1 MIAQAAPEAR
11 IILLLRDPID
21 RFRSGV
27 EFGLTR
33 GYTYNRSVIEAFHR
47 GLYAGQVARLFAHVP
62 RERVLVLLYEE
73 LRADP
78 STQRRRT
85 AEFIGMDPDR
95 FPAPIEAGAPTKRPH
110 RDDGAKNRELFPEVR
125 ARYRDDL
132 EQLCAYLPQLDFGQ
146 WRTLHGR

>member
-1 MIAQAAPEAR
+1 M
-11 IILLLRDPID
+11 
-21 RFRSGV
+21 
-27 EFGLTR
+27 
-33 GYTYNRSVIEAFHR
+33 
-47 GLYAGQVARLFAHVP
+47 
-62 RERVLVLLYEE
+62 LLYEE